1 MRRLYCTLAYVVLF
15 CMIFGSSV
23 WAAALPST
31 VPEAVGLSSERLALI
46 GNKLE
51 ADIAE
56 GKIPGAVVLV
66 ARKGQIAYFEAFGM
80 QDKEAGI
87 PLKKDSLFRIYS
99 MTKPFASVATMMLFE
114 EGQLLLSDPVAKY
127 IPAFKD
133 VQVGVIE
140 KDSEGKETVTTRNP
154 KATMTVFHLLTH
166 TSGLN
171 YWFYPPKAIQKLYLE
186 AGLNKPDQMTVEEMS
201 DKLAAIPLLFDPG
214 TQYRYSHSFDVLS
227 RVVEVASGIPMNQ
240 FLQERIFDPLKME
253 DTGYHASEADLERLS
268 FLTPK
273 NPLYQDFTKPTKL
286 FGGGSGTLSTAED
299 YARFAQ
305 MLLNGGQVDGQ
316 RFLSPETVAYM
327 SSDQLGLLGNRTD
340 PLYVPGV
347 GYGGGFGFYVR
358 VDAGRSPFI
367 GSVGEFYKG
376 GYGGTCFW
384 IDPKKDVMAVLMV
397 SAPAHRMYYRHLIK
411 TMIYQAI
418 VD

>member
-1 MRRLYCTLAYVVLF
+1 MNLGAKLVVAVFCFVFISPALAGTLP
-15 CMIFGSSV
+15 G
-23 WAAALPST
+23 T

-46 GNKLE
+46 GTKLE
-51 ADIAE
+51 ADIAA

-66 ARKGQIAYFEAFGM
+66 ARKGKIAYFEAFGM

-87 PLKKDSLFRIYS
+87 PLKRDSLFRIYS
-99 MTKPFASVATMMLFE
+99 MTKPFASVAAMMLFE
-114 EGQLLLSDPVAKY
+114 EGKLLLSDPVSKY

-140 KDSEGKETVTTRNP
+140 KDADGKETVTTR
-154 KATMTVFHLLTH
+154 KSASAMTVFHLLTH

-171 YWFYPPKAIQKLYLE
+171 YWFYPPKAIQTMYLE
-186 AGLNKPDQMTVEEMS
+186 AGLNKPSQMTVEEMS
-201 DKLAAIPLLFDPG
+201 DKLAALPLLFDPG

-227 RVVEVASGIPMNQ
+227 RVVEVASGMPMNQ
-240 FLQERIFDPLKME
+240 FLQERIFDPLKMK
-253 DTGYHASEADLERLS
+253 DTGYHASEADLGRLAY
-268 FLTPK
+268 LTPK
-273 NPLYQDFTKPTKL
+273 NPLYQDFTQPAKL
-286 FGGGSGTLSTAED
+286 FGGGSGTLSTAGD

-305 MLLNGGQVDGQ
+305 MLLNGGQLDGI
-316 RFLSPETVAYM
+316 RFLGAQTVAYM
-327 SSDQLGLLGNRTD
+327 SADQLGPLGNRTD
-340 PLYVPGV
+340 RLYLPGV

-367 GSVGEFYKG
+367 GNVGEFYKG

-384 IDPKKDVMAVLMV
+384 IDPAEEVMAVFMV
-397 SAPAHRMYYRHLIK
+397 SAPTHRVYYRHLIK

-418 VD
+418 TD

>member
-1 MRRLYCTLAYVVLF
+1 MKPGLRLLVMCF
-15 CMIFGSSV
+15 CFVFIATAGAEV
-23 WAAALPST
+23 LPST
-31 VPEAVGLSSERLALI
+31 VPEAVGFSSERLARI
-46 GNKLE
+46 GTKLE

-66 ARKGQIAYFEAFGM
+66 ARKGKIAYFEAFGM

-87 PLKKDSLFRIYS
+87 PLKRDSLFRIYS
-99 MTKPFASVATMMLFE
+99 MTKPFASVAAMMLFE
-114 EGQLLLSDPVAKY
+114 EGKLLLSDPVSKY

-140 KDSEGKETVTTRNP
+140 KDAEGKETVTTRKP
-154 KATMTVFHLLTH
+154 TTTMTVFHLLTH

-171 YWFYPPKAIQKLYLE
+171 YWFYPPKAIQNMYLE
-186 AGLNKPDQMTVEEMS
+186 AGLNKPSQMTVEEMS
-201 DKLAAIPLLFDPG
+201 DKLAALPLLFDPG
-214 TQYRYSHSFDVLS
+214 TQYRYSHAYDALS
-227 RVVEVASGIPMNQ
+227 RVVEVAAGMPMNQ
-240 FLQERIFDPLKME
+240 FLQERIFDPLKMK
-253 DTGYHASEADLERLS
+253 DTGYHASEADLERLAY
-268 FLTPK
+268 LTPK
-273 NPLYQDFTKPTKL
+273 NPLYQDFTKPAKL
-286 FGGGSGTLSTAED
+286 FGGGSGTISTAEN

-305 MLLNGGQVDGQ
+305 MLLNDGQ
-316 RFLSPETVAYM
+316 LDGHRFLSPQTVAYM
-327 SSDQLGLLGNRTD
+327 SSDQLGPLGNRTD
-340 PLYVPGV
+340 RLYVPGV

-376 GYGGTCFW
+376 GYAGTCFW
-384 IDPKKDVMAVLMV
+384 VDPEEEVMAVFMV
-397 SAPAHRMYYRHLIK
+397 SAPALRVYYRYLIK

>member
-1 MRRLYCTLAYVVLF
+1 MCFCFVFISSALAETL
-15 CMIFGSSV
+15 
-23 WAAALPST
+23 PNT
-31 VPEAVGLSSERLALI
+31 VPEAVGFSSERLARI
-46 GNKLE
+46 GTKLE

-66 ARKGQIAYFEAFGM
+66 ARKGKIAYFEAFGM

-99 MTKPFASVATMMLFE
+99 MTKPFASVAAMMLFE
-114 EGQLLLSDPVAKY
+114 EGKLLLSDPVSKY

-140 KDSEGKETVTTRNP
+140 KNAESKETVTTKKP
-154 KATMTVFHLLTH
+154 TTTMTVFHLLTH

-171 YWFYPPKAIQKLYLE
+171 YWFYPPKAIQNMYLK
-186 AGLNKPDQMTVEEMS
+186 AGLNKPSQMTVEEMS
-201 DKLAAIPLLFDPG
+201 DKLAALPLLFDPG
-214 TQYRYSHSFDVLS
+214 TQYRYSHAYDVLS
-227 RVVEVASGIPMNQ
+227 RVVEVASGMPMNQ
-240 FLQERIFDPLKME
+240 FLQERIFDPLKMK
-253 DTGYHASEADLERLS
+253 DTGYHASEADLERLAY
-268 FLTPK
+268 LTPK
-273 NPLYQDFTKPTKL
+273 NPLYQDFTKPAKL
-286 FGGGSGTLSTAED
+286 FGGGSGTISTAED

-305 MLLNGGQVDGQ
+305 MLLNSGQLEGN
-316 RFLSPETVAYM
+316 RFLSPQTVAYM
-327 SSDQLGLLGNRTD
+327 SSDQLGPLGNRTD
-340 PLYVPGV
+340 RLYVPGV

-376 GYGGTCFW
+376 GYAGTCFW
-384 IDPKKDVMAVLMV
+384 VDPEEEVMAVFMV
-397 SAPAHRMYYRHLIK
+397 SAPAHRVYYRHLIK